1 MRLIKIILVAYIIL
15 VAIFTYKFKDDTKKI
30 DASYTPS
37 EEEIAEYQLK
47 LREEDA
53 NITEKQLEMRT
64 NSYIAQ
70 KHNYRE
76 TIKIGFWGAL
86 KKAMLIWGAIFGITI
101 LLIIGRWNENMQRYE
116 RANRYGTIRG
126 FWDRLWFH

>member
-53 NITEKQLEMRT
+53 NITEKQL
-64 NSYIAQ
+64 
-70 KHNYRE
+70 
-76 TIKIGFWGAL
+76 
-86 KKAMLIWGAIFGITI
+86 
-101 LLIIGRWNENMQRYE
+101 
-116 RANRYGTIRG
+116 
-126 FWDRLWFH
+126 DRLDKFLMEEFNTQDIVLTTSPYEEEEDE